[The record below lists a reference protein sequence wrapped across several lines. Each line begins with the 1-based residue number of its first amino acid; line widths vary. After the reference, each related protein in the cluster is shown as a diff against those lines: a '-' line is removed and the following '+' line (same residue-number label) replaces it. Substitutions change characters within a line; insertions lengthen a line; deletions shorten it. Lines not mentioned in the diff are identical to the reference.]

1 MYTDSGDTQQDI
13 LQIRGLAMP
22 LCLVVLAFVVWT
34 GFQTTQLLRE
44 RGTLQAIRASQ
55 EAPVQEAA
63 KLRAQLDS
71 IARGTQELANQGNQN
86 AKTIVAEL
94 QKRGITINIPAPA
107 APAAPAQK

>member
-1 MYTDSGDTQQDI
+1 MYTELSDSYKDSV
-13 LQIRGLAMP
+13 LVRGLATP
-22 LCLVVLAFVVWT
+22 VCLILIAFVIWT
-34 GFQTTQLLRE
+34 GFQTTQFLRE
-44 RGTLQAIRASQ
+44 HGTLTTIRASQ

-71 IARGTQELANQGNQN
+71 IARGTQELANQGNPN

-94 QKRGITINIPAPA
+94 QKRGITINLP

>member
-1 MYTDSGDTQQDI
+1 MYTDSGDTHREF
-13 LQIRGLAMP
+13 LPNGGLAVP
-22 LCLVVLAFVVWT
+22 VCLVVVAFVLWT
-34 GFQTTQLLRE
+34 GFQTSQLMRE
-44 RGTLQAIRASQ
+44 RGTLKAILASQ

-63 KLRAQLDS
+63 KLRTQLDS

-107 APAAPAQK
+107 APAQK

>member
-1 MYTDSGDTQQDI
+1 MYTESSDTFRES
-13 LQIRGLAMP
+13 LPLRGLIIP
-22 LCLVVLAFVVWT
+22 VCLVVIAFVLWT

-44 RGTLQAIRASQ
+44 HGTLTAIRAAQ
-55 EAPVQEAA
+55 ETPVQEAA

-71 IARGTQELANQGNQN
+71 IARGTQELANQGNPN

-94 QKRGITINIPAPA
+94 QKRGITITLP

>member
-1 MYTDSGDTQQDI
+1 MYTDAGETQRDS
-13 LQIRGLAMP
+13 LPIRGLVIP
-22 LCLVVLAFVVWT
+22 VCLVVIAFVVWT
-34 GFQTTQLLRE
+34 GFQTSQLMRE

-63 KLRAQLDS
+63 RLRTQLDS

-86 AKTIVAEL
+86 AKTVVAEL
-94 QKRGITINIPAPA
+94 QKRGITINLP